1 MMFTTSDVNS
11 TDRTLEETFHLVKE
25 FIGKNK
31 SDLQMLSCIPAK
43 KQYVTMCDNTDTPAI
58 RKLVGI
64 AAVTAIRCFKMVDQ
78 VQIMYIN
85 LSVYD

>member
-1 MMFTTSDVNS
+1 
-11 TDRTLEETFHLVKE
+11 
-25 FIGKNK
+25 
-31 SDLQMLSCIPAK
+31 MLSCIPAK
-43 KQYVTMCDNTDTPAI
+43 KQYITICHNRDTPAI

-85 LSVYD
+85 LLVYD